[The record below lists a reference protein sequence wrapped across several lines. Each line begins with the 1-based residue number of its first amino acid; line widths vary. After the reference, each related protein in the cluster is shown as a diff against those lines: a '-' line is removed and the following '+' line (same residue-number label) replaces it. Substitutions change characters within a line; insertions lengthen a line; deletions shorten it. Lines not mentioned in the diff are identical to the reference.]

1 MHGNFSPLKNVT
13 RGRSGEICWTG
24 FNLTEHWAKPLGL
37 PTISLP
43 SFRFGRYN
51 GAAEGGNEDE
61 TDSFACGSVLV
72 GDGEGFGSNAQ
83 VLGSTLNLPLPNS
96 VLSQFLLSAIV

>member
-1 MHGNFSPLKNVT
+1 
-13 RGRSGEICWTG
+13 
-24 FNLTEHWAKPLGL
+24 LTEHRAKPLGL

-51 GAAEGGNEDE
+51 GAAEGENEDE
-61 TDSFACGSVLV
+61 TDSFAWGSVLV

-83 VLGSTLNLPLPNS
+83 VLGSTLNFPLPNS
-96 VLSQFLLSAIV
+96 VLSQFLLSAIVWQEPHHPQNWGDAAKFGASGML